1 MFMIAVS
8 GVDGSGKSTLI
19 RHLHAELRCRNED
32 LAVNVM
38 WLRYDPRAK
47 RSQPGGAVSTL
58 DRRHKGHPLKRLAKA
73 VRLSPAW
80 IRSAEWLYQR
90 QIAHQLGAVR
100 ECDVLIAD
108 RYVVDFCAD
117 LVGAGAMSLTDVADV
132 LSRFPVPD
140 LSVIASAPSNVL
152 LVRKDAE
159 EDPERLIHRRQL
171 YLEIARIT
179 GTDVVDTS
187 DLSASSASLADRV
200 EAAVVG

>member
-19 RHLHAELRCRNED
+19 RHLHAELRRRNED

-47 RSQPGGAVSTL
+47 RSKPGSAVSTL
-58 DRRHKGHPLKRLAKA
+58 DRQHKGHPLKRLAKT
-73 VRLSPAW
+73 VGLSPAW

-90 QIAHQLGAVR
+90 QLAHQLGAVR

-117 LVGAGAMSLTDVADV
+117 LVGGGGMSLADVADV
-132 LSRFPVPD
+132 LSRFPVPN
-140 LSVIASAPSNVL
+140 LSVIASAPGNVL
-152 LVRKDAE
+152 LTRKDAR
-159 EDPERLIHRRQL
+159 EDPERLIDRRQL
-171 YLEIARIT
+171 YVEIARIT
-179 GTDVVDTS
+179 GTDVVDTT
-187 DLSASSASLADRV
+187 DLSVSCASLADRV
-200 EAAVVG
+200 EAAVLG

>member
-19 RHLHAELRCRNED
+19 RYLHAELRRRNED

-47 RSQPGGAVSTL
+47 PSRPGGAVSTL
-58 DRRHKGHPLKRLAKA
+58 DRRHKGHPLKRLAQA
-73 VRLSPAW
+73 MRLSPAW

-117 LVGAGAMSLTDVADV
+117 LVGGGAMSLADVADV

-140 LSVIASAPSNVL
+140 LSVIASAPGNVL
-152 LVRKDAE
+152 LARKDAR
-159 EDPERLIHRRQL
+159 EDPERLIDRRQL
-171 YLEIARIT
+171 YLEIAHIT

-187 DLSASSASLADRV
+187 DLSASCASLADRV
-200 EAAVVG
+200 EAAVLG

>member
-1 MFMIAVS
+1 MFLIAVS

-19 RHLHAELRCRNED
+19 RHLNAELRRRNED
-32 LAVNVM
+32 LAINVM

-73 VRLSPAW
+73 IRLSPAW

-117 LVGAGAMSLTDVADV
+117 LVGGGAMSLADVTDV

-140 LSVIASAPSNVL
+140 LSVIASAPGNVL
-152 LVRKDAE
+152 LARRDAQ
-159 EDPERLIHRRQL
+159 EDPERLIDRRQL

-179 GTDVVDTS
+179 RADVVDTS
-187 DLSASSASLADRV
+187 NLSASCASLADRV
-200 EAAVVG
+200 EAGMGR

>member
-19 RHLHAELRCRNED
+19 RHLRAELRRRNED

-47 RSQPGGAVSTL
+47 RSEPGGAVSTL
-58 DRRHKGHPLKRLAKA
+58 DRRHKGHPLKRLTKTM
-73 VRLSPAW
+73 RLTPAW

-117 LVGAGAMSLTDVADV
+117 LVGAGALSLADVADL

-140 LSVIASAPSNVL
+140 LSVITSAPGDVL
-152 LVRKDAE
+152 LARKDAR
-159 EDPERLIHRRQL
+159 EDPERLIDRRQL

-179 GTDVVDTS
+179 GADVVDTS
-187 DLSASSASLADRV
+187 NLSASCASLADRV
-200 EAAVVG
+200 EAGMG